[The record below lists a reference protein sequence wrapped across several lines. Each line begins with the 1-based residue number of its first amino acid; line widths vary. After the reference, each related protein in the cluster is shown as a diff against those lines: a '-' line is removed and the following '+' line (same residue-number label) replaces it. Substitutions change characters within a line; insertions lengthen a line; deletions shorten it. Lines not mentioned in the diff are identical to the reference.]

1 MLLLCSPLSF
11 DMYVERGIMYYVE
24 RSVEDG
30 SSLLFPFGAKVLE
43 EERKAKKMT

>member
-1 MLLLCSPLSF
+1 
-11 DMYVERGIMYYVE
+11 MYYVE

-30 SSLLFPFGAKVLE
+30 SSLLFTFGAKVLEEEE